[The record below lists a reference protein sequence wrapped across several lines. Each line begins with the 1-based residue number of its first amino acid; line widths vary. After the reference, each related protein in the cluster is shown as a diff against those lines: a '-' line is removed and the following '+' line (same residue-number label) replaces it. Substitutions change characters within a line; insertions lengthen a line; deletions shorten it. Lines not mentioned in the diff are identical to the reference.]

1 MAPAFLVGRRELCAN
16 IVGKACGTGGSLM
29 NPYVYFFVMVGLAV
43 FFVVVLVGGVMRMG
57 R

>member
-43 FFVVVLVGGVMRMG
+43 FFVVVLVGGVRRMG